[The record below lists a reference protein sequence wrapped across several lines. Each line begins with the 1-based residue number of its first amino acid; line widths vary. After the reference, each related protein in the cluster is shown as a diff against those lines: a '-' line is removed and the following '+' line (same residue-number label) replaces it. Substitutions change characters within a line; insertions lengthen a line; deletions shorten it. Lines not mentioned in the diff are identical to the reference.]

1 MIKIYLFT
9 LVSLLLVIW
18 GCQESDTAVVNKNFL
33 TLEDALNFA
42 AVQAPLTDPVNDI
55 GESRKVKA
63 YLEVKPDSN
72 LPSMY
77 IVNYDGG
84 GFIIIAGDKRIDPIL
99 AYSEHNSFN
108 LDDKILPDGLIN
120 WLKAVHTAIG
130 EIRVA
135 NGEQGELL
143 ESIWEKS
150 FTELHPITKGTRHTA
165 NARTQITWYE
175 GDCNNGDSG
184 YQQITRVE
192 PLINSW
198 WGQGDRYNDA
208 CPMLGCTEPY
218 NGRAYTGC
226 VATATGQVMRFW
238 QFPNTF
244 NWSQMPAFNS
254 PTAEVARLL
263 ADLGSRLQMSYG
275 CRGTGSGANY
285 RNVKGTL
292 ASYGYPM
299 ASDGS
304 YNYWTASDYIQGGRP
319 VLLGGSKSTAWWIF
333 GSKDGHLWVADGMNE
348 IMYYTCSSD
357 PNTPGEWIAQ
367 YTGYTAG
374 LYMNWGWEG
383 MDNAWYAS
391 NSFNPEGVTYNV
403 DQHQVVNIRR
413 P

>member
-1 MIKIYLFT
+1 MRKFYLLTFI
-9 LVSLLLVIW
+9 SLLLIW
-18 GCQESDTAVVNKNFL
+18 GCHDTETTPIDKNFL
-33 TLEDALNFA
+33 TLDDALKFA

-63 YLEVKPDSN
+63 YLEVKPDNN

-84 GFIIIAGDKRIDPIL
+84 GFIIIAADKRIDPIL
-99 AYSEHNSFN
+99 AYSELNSFN
-108 LDDKILPDGLIN
+108 LDDKILPEGLIN

-130 EIRVA
+130 EIRAA
-135 NGEQGELL
+135 NGEQGKLL
-143 ESIWEKS
+143 EGIWKKS

-165 NARTQITWYE
+165 NARTQVTWYE

-192 PLINSW
+192 PLTVTW
-198 WGQGDRYNDA
+198 WGQGTRYNDA
-208 CPMLGCTEPY
+208 CPNLGCSEPS

-226 VATATGQVMRFW
+226 VATATGQIMRFW

-244 NWSQMPAFNS
+244 NWAQMPAFNS
-254 PTAEVARLL
+254 PNAEVAGLL
-263 ADLGSRLQMSYG
+263 ADIGSRVGMSYG
-275 CRGTGSGANY
+275 CRGTGSAANY
-285 RNVKGTL
+285 KNVKGTL

-319 VLLGGSKSTAWWIF
+319 VLLGGSQSTRWWIF

-348 IMYYTCSSD
+348 IMYYSCQPD
-357 PNTPGEWIAQ
+357 PNTPGEWTSV
-367 YTGYTAG
+367 YTGYTA
-374 LYMNWGWEG
+374 
-383 MDNAWYAS
+383 
-391 NSFNPEGVTYNV
+391 
-403 DQHQVVNIRR
+403 
-413 P
+413 